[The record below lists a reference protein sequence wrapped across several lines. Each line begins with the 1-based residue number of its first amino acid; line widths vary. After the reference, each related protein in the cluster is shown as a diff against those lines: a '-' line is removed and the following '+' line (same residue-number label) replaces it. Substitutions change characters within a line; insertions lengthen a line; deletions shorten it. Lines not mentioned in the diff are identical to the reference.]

1 MLRILVTGANNEK
14 GRKQLREFEK
24 FLNRVFRILYK
35 SRVKSIK
42 ICYYKGNCAR
52 INKTTESSFNNGDIL
67 QYFPN
72 EFSEPIQDATYG
84 QQQSNLIHQAN
95 EFQGV
100 NLIYAVDT
108 D

>member
-1 MLRILVTGANNEK
+1 MLRILVTGANNKE
-14 GRKQLREFEK
+14 GRKELRKFEE

-42 ICYYKGNCAR
+42 ICYYKGKCAR
-52 INKTTESSFNNGDIL
+52 INKTTGSLFYNNNIL
-67 QYFPN
+67 QNLSN
-72 EFSEPIQDATYG
+72 EISVTIQDATYG
-84 QQQSNLIHQAN
+84 QQQSNLINQAN

-108 D
+108 N